1 MGAVKAVLRAVTGLV
16 SIVVGRNNLFERAGE
31 RSYQAPLSENSSGEK
46 PEAS

>member
-31 RSYQAPLSENSSGEK
+31 RSYQAPLREHSSGEK
-46 PEAS
+46 SESN